1 MMKTE
6 EYKRLTLIKIDSI
19 VSRDIESAELYLQFK
34 SQK

>member
-1 MMKTE
+1 MMQTE

-19 VSRDIESAELYLQFK
+19 VTQDIVSAELYLQFK

>member
-1 MMKTE
+1 MMQTE

-19 VSRDIESAELYLQFK
+19 VSWDIESAELYLQFK

>member
-1 MMKTE
+1 MMQTE

-19 VSRDIESAELYLQFK
+19 VSLDIESAELYLQFK

>member
-1 MMKTE
+1 MMQTE

-19 VSRDIESAELYLQFK
+19 VSGDIESAELYLQFK